1 MDIQPILAAMRRN
14 QFGAIL
20 ICLQMAVTLAVLC
33 NGIFV
38 IQQRVAWTERPTGV
52 EESTVFT
59 FRNKWIGAKG
69 FDDLMARARQDLAAL
84 RSLPAVEDAYC
95 SNSYPLM
102 GGGNTASVL
111 MSPDQRTPT
120 ASTSTYFADVHTLHT
135 LGLRLVG
142 GRNFTAS
149 EVLDPSFI
157 AGGPDPAK
165 AGVIITESLA
175 HTLFPHEE
183 AVGKVIYIGP
193 PTPLTILGVV
203 ERLQGPFTRA
213 GGWGSTFSENSVLI
227 PFHWAASDAEYIVR
241 AKPGQLAAAMHEVQR
256 TLVDIDPLRV
266 LGDPRSLSSA
276 RQDAYQ
282 DDRAFVLVLVTVCVI
297 MLAVTAFG
305 IVGLTSYWVTQRRRQ
320 IGIRRALGS
329 TRGGILSYFQTE
341 NLLISLA
348 ATVLGCALTIGFNL
362 WSVDTF
368 EMQRLPYRYLVLGG
382 ATILLLGQ
390 IAAFW
395 PALRASLVPPAL
407 AARST

>member
-1 MDIQPILAAMRRN
+1 MEIQPILAALRRN
-14 QFGAIL
+14 KFGAIL

-38 IQQRVAWTERPTGV
+38 IQQRVQWTERPTGV
-52 EESTVFT
+52 DESRVFT
-59 FRNKWIGAKG
+59 FRNKWIGDKD
-69 FDDLMARARQDLAAL
+69 FDDLRAHTRQDLAAL
-84 RSLPAVEDAYC
+84 RNLPGVEDAYC

-111 MSPDQRTPT
+111 MSADQRTAT
-120 ASTSTYFADVHTLHT
+120 ASTSTYFADENTLRT
-135 LGLRLVG
+135 LGLKLLA

-149 EVLDPSFI
+149 EISDPTFV
-157 AGGPDPAK
+157 AGGPVPAK
-165 AGVIITESLA
+165 VGIIITESLA
-175 HTLFPHEE
+175 HALFPHAS
-183 AVGKVIYIGP
+183 AVGKVIYLGP

-203 ERLQGPFTRA
+203 GRLQGPFTRA

-227 PFHWAASDAEYIVR
+227 PFRWAASDAQYIVR
-241 AKPGQLAAAMHEVQR
+241 AKPGQFAAAMREAQR
-256 TLVDIDPLRV
+256 ALLDVDALRV
-266 LGDPRSLSSA
+266 LSDPRPMSHA

-282 DDRAFVLVLVTVCVI
+282 DDHAFVLVLVTVCVI

-329 TRGGILSYFQTE
+329 TRTGILRYFQTE
-341 NLLISLA
+341 NLLIALL
-348 ATVLGCALTIGFNL
+348 ATVIGCALTVSFNL
-362 WSVDTF
+362 WAVDTF
-368 EMQRLPYRYLVLGG
+368 EMERLPYRYLVLGS

-395 PALRASLVPPAL
+395 PALRGSMVPPAL